1 MEFQDYLW
9 KDISDCHMSEGILGA
24 TFKIKTT
31 KGQINMLDY
40 LPKSQA
46 RKLYQYAQGKEEE
59 MIEFRRQKELEEKRA
74 AAGGGIIVNTLQPTN
89 ETAKIKPESEDP
101 LVALQ
106 KLKSLLEN
114 DLITQEEFDF
124 KKKEILERL

>member
-31 KGQINMLDY
+31 KGQINMIDY

-59 MIEFRRQKELEEKRA
+59 MIEFRRQKELEEKINKVKEQN
-74 AAGGGIIVNTLQPTN
+74 GVEVHILLQHQITK
-89 ETAKIKPESEDP
+89 EYIGM
-101 LVALQ
+101 
-106 KLKSLLEN
+106 
-114 DLITQEEFDF
+114 LIQ
-124 KKKEILERL
+124 R